1 MREELDWTRFMPE
14 RKIKSF
20 VKKAMIVILV

>member
-14 RKIKSF
+14 RKIRSF
-20 VKKAMIVILV
+20 VEKAMIVLLV